1 MGSVK
6 GRPSSMRSTRRLA
19 IGQFPYA
26 LTSTSAT
33 CLHRQKYVHRFI
45 CSGVACG
52 HVRDQ
57 RGALL
62 PLALRECLFDVLHN
76 MGNLRSMRSNGKIGD
91 NSLFVWVMCGFT
103 QAPEFSARLAL
114 SFFYKSNWRC
124 VLSRPR
130 YHIAAVLVAMFR
142 ALAWSAPLMQ

>member
-6 GRPSSMRSTRRLA
+6 GRPSSMRSTRGLA

-45 CSGVACG
+45 CSRVACG

-62 PLALRECLFDVLHN
+62 PLALRECLFDVLHSTR
-76 MGNLRSMRSNGKIGD
+76 NLRSSRSKKIGD
-91 NSLFVWVMCGFT
+91 HSLFMWILT
-103 QAPEFSARLAL
+103 QVSEFLLARDLHYRFPTRA
-114 SFFYKSNWRC
+114 
-124 VLSRPR
+124 
-130 YHIAAVLVAMFR
+130 IAALFYSEPNIISQ
-142 ALAWSAPLMQ
+142 LSLLQFFTL

>member
-33 CLHRQKYVHRFI
+33 CLHRQKYVHCFI

-62 PLALRECLFDVLHN
+62 PLALRECLFDVLHST
-76 MGNLRSMRSNGKIGD
+76 GNLRSSRSKKIED
-91 NSLFVWVMCGFT
+91 HSLFVWILT
-103 QAPEFSARLAL
+103 QVSEFSARLAL
-114 SFFYKSNWRC
+114 SISYKSNCRF
-124 VLSRPR
+124 VL
-130 YHIAAVLVAMFR
+130 
-142 ALAWSAPLMQ
+142 